1 MDIEKSVQ
9 FYYGKEL
16 KSSKDLKT
24 TACCSPDAMP
34 DHLKS
39 IVSIIHEEVLLK
51 YYGCGLIIP
60 DELKGLNVLDL
71 GCGAGRDCYILSNLV
86 GENGSVTGVDMT
98 PEQLSIAKSHVTYH
112 MDAFNFKKPNIQF
125 LNGNLEKLDVL
136 NLSDSTFDVIVSNCV
151 INLTNNKAKVLNDSY
166 KLLKEGGEFYFSDV
180 YCSRRI
186 PKKLQEDEV
195 LWGECLAG
203 ALYWNDFQN
212 LAKQAGFKDPRIVE
226 SRELEMD
233 NPEIADKLK
242 GYKFFSVTYRLF
254 KLDSLEPAC
263 EDYGQA
269 VRYKG
274 TMPNKETTFQLDDH
288 HLFEA
293 GKMEPVCGNSFD
305 MLQQTR
311 FANHFDFFG
320 NTTTHYGIFPDCG
333 TVIPYEQNS
342 YVENSGNSAC
352 C

>member
-1 MDIEKSVQ
+1 MSKLESVQ
-9 FYYGKEL
+9 NYYGKEL
-16 KSSKDLKT
+16 KSSEDLKT
-24 TACCSPDAMP
+24 KACCTPDAMP

-39 IVSIIHEEVLLK
+39 IASIIHEEVLLK

-60 DELKGLNVLDL
+60 DELTGLDVLDL
-71 GCGAGRDCYILSNLV
+71 GCGAGRDCYILSKVV

-98 PEQLSIAKSHVTYH
+98 PEQLTVAKSHIDFHTK
-112 MDAFNFKKPNIQF
+112 AFHFKKPNITFIQ
-125 LNGNLEKLDVL
+125 GNLEELDKLEL
-136 NLSDSTFDVIVSNCV
+136 KENSFDVIVSNCV
-151 INLTNNKAKVLNDSY
+151 LNLTANKAKVLQDSFN
-166 KLLKEGGEFYFSDV
+166 LLKHGGEFYFSDV
-180 YCSRRI
+180 YCDRRI
-186 PKKLQEDEV
+186 PQHLQEDDV
-195 LWGECLAG
+195 LWGECLSG

-274 TMPNKETTFQLDDH
+274 TIPNKETAFQLDDH
-288 HLFEA
+288 HLFQA

-305 MLQQTR
+305 MLQKTR
-311 FANHFDFFG
+311 FASHFDFFG
-320 NTTTHYGIFPDCG
+320 DTTTHYGIFPDCG

-342 YVENSGNSAC
+342 YVENSGNGAC